1 LLDVFGAGIASAE
14 IGVRQPAL
22 KHTELLVYQSAQF
35 NQSRVSCQFV
45 LLGVAGHHAPPK
57 SDRSISPSSPRR
69 ELSKM
74 TASHKRIG
82 TTLLRLKDQRKERMA
97 GSGAFTPGYPCELGA
112 FGSAVEPITR
122 ALAVGPEFADVYFT
136 LGLVHTEL
144 GQNEKAISAFENS
157 LRLEPDNANAYLLL
171 GCALHQPDTLAEA
184 AAAYQK
190 SLELNPEQ
198 FEALLNLGDAYLQLG
213 RVEEA
218 RDILTR
224 AGTVNS
230 EDSNLHHSF
239 GELYLK
245 LGMRDEAYRELEVL
259 RRLDPSLADALAK
272 LLFVPPN
279 AVAGRLDWQGPSA
292 S

>member
-1 LLDVFGAGIASAE
+1 
-14 IGVRQPAL
+14 
-22 KHTELLVYQSAQF
+22 
-35 NQSRVSCQFV
+35 
-45 LLGVAGHHAPPK
+45 
-57 SDRSISPSSPRR
+57 
-69 ELSKM
+69 
-74 TASHKRIG
+74 
-82 TTLLRLKDQRKERMA
+82 
-97 GSGAFTPGYPCELGA
+97 
-112 FGSAVEPITR
+112 
-122 ALAVGPEFADVYFT
+122 
-136 LGLVHTEL
+136 
-144 GQNEKAISAFENS
+144 
-157 LRLEPDNANAYLLL
+157 
-171 GCALHQPDTLAEA
+171 LHQPDTLAEA

-259 RRLDPSLADALAK
+259 RRLDRSLADALAK
-272 LLFVPPN
+272 LLVVPPN
-279 AVAGRLDWQGPSA
+279 A
-292 S
+292 